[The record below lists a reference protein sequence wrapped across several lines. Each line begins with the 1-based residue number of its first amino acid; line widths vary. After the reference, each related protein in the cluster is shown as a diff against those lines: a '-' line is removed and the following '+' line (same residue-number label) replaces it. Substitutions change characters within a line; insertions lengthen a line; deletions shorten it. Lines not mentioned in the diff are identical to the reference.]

1 MVAKCGHIRVVEFCK
16 RRHISQK
23 AHCLCN
29 IRKARSMFSEAI
41 CKICNGLC
49 RLGSDALDESAVDDA
64 QLARHNDEIAGS
76 NRWGIWTNR
85 SSHTDTL
92 DICQRSPFTGFALLP
107 AMLRRHGPHPN
118 APPRNVL
125 PAPTTSRGHGVYT
138 E

>member
-1 MVAKCGHIRVVEFCK
+1 MVAKCGHIRFVEFCK

-41 CKICNGLC
+41 CKICNRLC
-49 RLGSDALDESAVDDA
+49 RLGSDALDEA

-92 DICQRSPFTGFALLP
+92 DSCQRSPIPGFALLS
-107 AMLRRHGPHPN
+107 A
-118 APPRNVL
+118 A
-125 PAPTTSRGHGVYT
+125 
-138 E
+138 